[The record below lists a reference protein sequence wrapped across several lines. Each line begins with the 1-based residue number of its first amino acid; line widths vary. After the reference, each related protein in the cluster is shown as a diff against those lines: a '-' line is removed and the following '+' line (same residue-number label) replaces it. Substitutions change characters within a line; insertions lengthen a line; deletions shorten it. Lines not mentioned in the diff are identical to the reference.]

1 MSKFATS
8 APMHKNTASRTG
20 LRDHNGICQAANYA
34 NVSVENA
41 RVAAVLGGS
50 VVVYVAAFAVP

>member
-1 MSKFATS
+1 
-8 APMHKNTASRTG
+8 MHKNTASRTG

-41 RVAAVLGGS
+41 RVAAGLGGS
-50 VVVYVAAFAVP
+50 VVVYVAAIAVP